1 MEIPGILRITETPGA
16 QAPLVIDVP
25 HAGRTYPLDFRYACP
40 YALLRQTEDAYV
52 DELVGGAVRHGAAM
66 LTALFPR
73 ALIDVNRALDDLDP
87 AVVDGVWPEPLQ
99 PAERTLQGLG
109 LVRRLCR
116 GGVPMYD
123 APLPLVEV
131 DQRLRQFYNPY
142 HRHLSRLLQQRQ
154 AAFGAVWLINCHS
167 MPARGVEE
175 RGHLRRHDFVL
186 GDRDGTTCE
195 PWFIQ
200 QAASTLRAMGYS
212 VALNDPYKGKE
223 ILRRHGQPARG
234 SQALQLEIN
243 RALYLDEE
251 KVERLSSIDKIAADM
266 EQFFSRMTAAIMTQV
281 LDKAAE

>member
-25 HAGRTYPLDFRYACP
+25 HAGRTYPTDFRYSCP

-52 DELVGGAVRHGAAM
+52 DELVFGAVQHGAVM

-99 PAERTLQGLG
+99 PGERTLQGLG

-123 APLPLVEV
+123 TPLPLAEV
-131 DQRLRQFYNPY
+131 DQRLRQFYDPY
-142 HRHLSRLLQQRQ
+142 HRQLTRLLQRRQ
-154 AAFGAVWLINCHS
+154 QAFGAVWLVNCHS

-175 RGHLRRHDFVL
+175 RGFARRHDFVL
-186 GDRDGTTCE
+186 GDRDGASCE

-200 QAASTLRAMGYS
+200 QAASILRSQGYS
-212 VALNDPYKGKE
+212 VAINDPYKGKE

-251 KVERLSSIDKIAADM
+251 KVERLPTLEKVAADM
-266 EQFFSRMTAAIMTQV
+266 SAFFGQLTTAIMTQV
-281 LDKAAE
+281 MDKAAE

>member
-1 MEIPGILRITETPGA
+1 MEIPGILRITETRGP

-25 HAGRTYPLDFRYACP
+25 HAGRIYPTDFRFSCP
-40 YALLRQTEDAYV
+40 FALLRQTEDAYV
-52 DELVGGAVRHGAAM
+52 DELVAGAVLHGAAM

-99 PAERTLQGLG
+99 PGERTLQGLG

-123 APLPLVEV
+123 APLPPAEV

-142 HRHLSRLLQQRQ
+142 HRHLARLLQRRQ
-154 AAFGAVWLINCHS
+154 QAFGAVWLVNCHS

-175 RGHLRRHDFVL
+175 RGYLRRHDFVL
-186 GDRDGTTCE
+186 GDRDGTSCE
-195 PWFIQ
+195 SWFIQ
-200 QAASTLRAMGYS
+200 QAASILRSLGYS

-223 ILRRHGQPARG
+223 ILQRHGQPARS

-243 RALYLDEE
+243 RALYMDEE
-251 KVERLSSIDKIAADM
+251 KVERLPSMSKLAADM
-266 EQFFSRMTAAIMTQV
+266 ELFFERLTASVMTQV
-281 LDKAAE
+281 MDKAAE